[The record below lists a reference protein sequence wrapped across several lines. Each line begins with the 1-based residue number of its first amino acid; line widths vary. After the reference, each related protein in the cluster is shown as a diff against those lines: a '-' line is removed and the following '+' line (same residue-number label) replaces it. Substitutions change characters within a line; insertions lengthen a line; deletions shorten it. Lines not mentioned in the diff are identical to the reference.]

1 MPDAGDLDAAPAVTG
16 ILLAGG
22 RSRRMGHDKASM
34 TLDGQSLLQ
43 RTATALATVVD
54 EIVVVRA
61 PGAALPAV
69 DAPCPVVHAEDPVE
83 GEGPLVGI
91 ARGLELARAPLALVV
106 GVDMPF
112 LQPALLRLLIE
123 QLRADL
129 EGGARWVL
137 PIADGRAQPLCSAI
151 ACNALDTLRT
161 RIEAGDRAPMAV
173 ADILHATRLAEA
185 DWRAAD
191 PEGLSFLDVDTP
203 EDVAAAL
210 ARLGR
215 GT

>member
-1 MPDAGDLDAAPAVTG
+1 
-16 ILLAGG
+16 
-22 RSRRMGHDKASM
+22 MGHDKASM
-34 TLDGQSLLQ
+34 ILDGQSLLQ
-43 RTATALATVVD
+43 RTVTALAAVVE

-61 PGAALPAV
+61 PGAVLPAA
-69 DAPCPVVHAEDPVE
+69 DAACPVLHTEDPIE

-91 ARGLELARAPLALVV
+91 ARGLEVARAPLALLV

-112 LQPALLRLLIE
+112 LQPALLRLLVE
-123 QLRADL
+123 RLRAGL

-137 PIADGRAQPLCSAI
+137 PMADGRAQPLCSAI
-151 ACNALDTLRT
+151 ARDALDTLRA
-161 RIEAGDRAPMAV
+161 RIETGDRAPMAV
-173 ADILHATRLAEA
+173 ADALHATRLAEE
-185 DWRAAD
+185 DWHAAD

-215 GT
+215 GA

>member
-1 MPDAGDLDAAPAVTG
+1 MPNIHTPAATG

-34 TLDGQSLLQ
+34 ILDGQSLLQ
-43 RTATALATVVD
+43 RAVTALATVVD

-61 PGAALPAV
+61 PGAVLPAI
-69 DAPCPVVHAEDPVE
+69 DAPCPLLHVDDPVE

-91 ARGLELARAPLALVV
+91 ARGLEVARAPLAIVV

-112 LQPALLRLLIE
+112 LQPALLRLLVERLSADIE
-123 QLRADL
+123 SSV
-129 EGGARWVL
+129 RWVL
-137 PIADGRAQPLCSAI
+137 PIADERAQPLCSAM
-151 ACNALDTLRT
+151 ARDALAILRA

-173 ADILHATRLAEA
+173 ADVLHATRLAEE

-191 PEGLSFLDVDTP
+191 PDGLSFLDVDTP

-210 ARLGR
+210 AWLGR
-215 GT
+215 RE